1 MHLTFIL
8 VKITLLNA
16 RVTSV
21 RAVCCVA
28 KFFSISHKSGS
39 QAEVRGEFIYPALKL
54 YFLPFFWGT
63 FFIEDKRRLSTKD
76 KRSRPCCQ
84 SAGQSFH
91 VSGIWIL
98 KYFLDSSLP
107 FSSAGTYIVFWRLFT
122 LSLINKNGTKIRV
135 DVEKIET

>member
-63 FFIEDKRRLSTKD
+63 FFIEDKRRSSTKD

-84 SAGQSFH
+84 SA
-91 VSGIWIL
+91 
-98 KYFLDSSLP
+98 DSSLP

>member
-39 QAEVRGEFIYPALKL
+39 QAEVWGEFIYPALKL

-63 FFIEDKRRLSTKD
+63 FFIKDARARKISAVDPVVSQLVSLSM
-76 KRSRPCCQ
+76 
-84 SAGQSFH
+84 FLE
-91 VSGIWIL
+91 SG
-98 KYFLDSSLP
+98 Y
-107 FSSAGTYIVFWRLFT
+107 
-122 LSLINKNGTKIRV
+122 
-135 DVEKIET
+135 

>member
-1 MHLTFIL
+1 MKKAQVMHLTFIL

-54 YFLPFFWGT
+54 YFLPFFGGT
-63 FFIEDKRRLSTKD
+63 FFIEDKRRSSTKD

-98 KYFLDSSLP
+98 KYFFRFKSP
-107 FSSAGTYIVFWRLFT
+107 FFFCGYIYCVLAFVHFVTY
-122 LSLINKNGTKIRV
+122 
-135 DVEKIET
+135 

>member
-54 YFLPFFWGT
+54 YFLPFFW
-63 FFIEDKRRLSTKD
+63 
-76 KRSRPCCQ
+76 
-84 SAGQSFH
+84 A
-91 VSGIWIL
+91 
-98 KYFLDSSLP
+98 P
-107 FSSAGTYIVFWRLFT
+107 FSSKTKDARARKISAVDPVVSQLVS
-122 LSLINKNGTKIRV
+122 LSMFLESGY
-135 DVEKIET
+135 

>member
-63 FFIEDKRRLSTKD
+63 FFIKDARARKISAVDPVVSQLVSLSM
-76 KRSRPCCQ
+76 
-84 SAGQSFH
+84 FLE
-91 VSGIWIL
+91 SG
-98 KYFLDSSLP
+98 Y
-107 FSSAGTYIVFWRLFT
+107 
-122 LSLINKNGTKIRV
+122 
-135 DVEKIET
+135 